1 MPLVILFWLQ
11 LRTDQEISLMKDI
24 EKLNV
29 AIKDKPANVNQPVY
43 FKVIQKIFG
52 YSERYLNY

>member
-11 LRTDQEISLMKDI
+11 LRTRSGDFSYEDI

>member
-1 MPLVILFWLQ
+1 LLASVENRSGDFSY
-11 LRTDQEISLMKDI
+11 EDI